1 MRHIQLDTT
10 DPAFNLAVEEW
21 VLRHADSD
29 VFMLWRNAPSI
40 IVGRNQN
47 TRAQI
52 NEAFVQERG
61 IPVVRRLSG
70 GGAVFHD
77 LGNIN
82 FTFIST
88 DAGGAM
94 DFQRFTDP
102 IVRAL
107 QGMGVACSF
116 EGRNDLVIDGKKIS
130 GNAQYMH
137 KNKVLHH
144 GTLLFSATMTDLS
157 GALKVDAEKYRDKAV
172 QSVAK
177 RVTNIAAHL
186 PEPMDVETFMHRL
199 MADVTGGFSVEKLG
213 LAPQEIHNAELLAQ
227 RKYRAWDWNFG
238 ASPAYS
244 FHKSTRTPGGLLEVH
259 LESDEG
265 VITAI
270 RLLGDFFGRRDV
282 AELEALLTGCRHDQ
296 RAVLE
301 RLEQLGQLERQD
313 AASLEDYLRGVD
325 GQTLAAC
332 LF

>member
-1 MRHIQLDTT
+1 MRYLQLETT

-21 VLRHADSD
+21 ILRHAEED

-77 LGNIN
+77 LGNVN
-82 FTFIST
+82 FTFISVSG
-88 DAGGAM
+88 DGAM
-94 DFQRFTDP
+94 DFQRFTAP
-102 IVRAL
+102 IVQAL

-137 KNKVLHH
+137 QNKVLHH
-144 GTLLFSATMTDLS
+144 GTLLFAATMTDLS
-157 GALKVDAEKYRDKAV
+157 GALRVNAEKYKDKAV

-186 PEPMDVETFMHRL
+186 PEPMEVEVFMDRL
-199 MADVTGGFSVEKLG
+199 MRDVAGDVASNTGPGTLRLTPEEARHAG
-213 LAPQEIHNAELLAQ
+213 LLAD
-227 RKYRAWDWNFG
+227 RKYRAWDWNYG
-238 ASPAYS
+238 ASPAYAFS
-244 FHKSTRTPGGLLEVH
+244 RVTRTPGGLLEVH
-259 LESDEG
+259 LDTDNG
-265 VITAI
+265 LITAA
-270 RLLGDFFGRRDV
+270 RLLGDFFGRRDI
-282 AELEALLTGCRHDQ
+282 AGLEALLPGCRH
-296 RAVLE
+296 E
-301 RLEQLGQLERQD
+301 REALQTRLADLPI
-313 AASLEDYLRGVD
+313 EDYLRGV
-325 GQTLAAC
+325 TLAELLDC
-332 LF
+332 MF